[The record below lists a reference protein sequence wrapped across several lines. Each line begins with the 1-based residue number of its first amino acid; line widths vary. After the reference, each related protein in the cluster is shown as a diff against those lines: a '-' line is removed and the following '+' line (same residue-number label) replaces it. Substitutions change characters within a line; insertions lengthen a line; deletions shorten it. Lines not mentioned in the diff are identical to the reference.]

1 MVKFLNDDDR
11 LRPGC
16 VAAFGAILRANPLV
30 RLATSRRQPIDAAG
44 AALPDVAATMPI
56 TKVSAIMSGREP
68 GGLPL
73 AHPINPVGE
82 ATTPVV
88 PRADPVHR
96 DARSVPLGG
105 AGYT

>member
-56 TKVSAIMSGREP
+56 TKVSAIMSGGGA
-68 GGLPL
+68 GGLVLPP
-73 AHPINPVGE
+73 PINLVGR
-82 ATTPVV
+82 ATTPGV
-88 PRADPVHR
+88 PRAHPGT
-96 DARSVPLGG
+96 GG
-105 AGYT
+105 GGD